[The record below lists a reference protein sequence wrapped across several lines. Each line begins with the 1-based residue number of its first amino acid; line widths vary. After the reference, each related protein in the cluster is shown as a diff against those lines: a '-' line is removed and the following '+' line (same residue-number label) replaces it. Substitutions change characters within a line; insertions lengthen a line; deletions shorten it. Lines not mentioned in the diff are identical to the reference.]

1 MAETDEYGIFSVLPC
16 LLHSII
22 TVGVIFRFGF
32 ERSWFHRLD
41 GSGKLL
47 TPTIKPTP
55 GFSATADAER
65 LHRAMKG
72 AGTDEETIVNIL
84 ARRTNHER
92 QEICEAYQSLYQKSL
107 RDALKDDCSGQFKTV
122 LCELVNDTPY
132 MLAKALYYAMK
143 GLGTNDRVLI
153 EVLTCLWN
161 DEMRAVS
168 EAYTKVL
175 EKKGENTERTLR
187 SDISKDTSGDFQ
199 YALLC
204 LVDAQRDDIPPLQL
218 KSVHDKGVETVIN
231 QELADADAKELLAAG
246 ASRVGTNEKR
256 ITRVICGRTP
266 FQLCAAND
274 AYSKLFGRSLLDDM
288 TSELSGDYRKLI
300 LSVLRYAIDRP
311 KLIAEWLHDTMH
323 GLGTKDYALMRLI
336 ITRSEIDLGTVKQA
350 YEESYGKSLADA
362 VKGDTSGDYRK
373 VLLAMVA

>member
-1 MAETDEYGIFSVLPC
+1 MASA
-16 LLHSII
+16 SK
-22 TVGVIFRFGF
+22 FGF

-41 GSGKLL
+41 GSGNLL

-72 AGTDEETIVNIL
+72 VGTDEETIMNIL

-92 QEICEAYQSLYQKSL
+92 QEICEAYESLYQKSL
-107 RDALKDDCSGQFKTV
+107 RAALKDDCSGQFKTV

-143 GLGTNDRVLI
+143 GLGTNDRVLV

-161 DEMRAVS
+161 DEMRAVCD
-168 EAYTKVL
+168 AYKKVL

-204 LVDAQRDDIPPLQL
+204 LVDAQRDDVPPIQL
-218 KSVHDKGVETVIN
+218 KSVHVKGVDTVIN
-231 QELADADAKELLAAG
+231 QELAEADAKELLAAG

-266 FQLCAAND
+266 FQLRAAND
-274 AYSKLFGRSLLDDM
+274 AYAKLFGKSLLDDM
-288 TSELSGDYRKLI
+288 TSELSGDYRQLI
-300 LSVLRYAIDRP
+300 LAVLRYAIDRP
-311 KLIAEWLHDTMH
+311 KLIAEWLHDAMH

-336 ITRSEIDLGTVKQA
+336 ITRSEIDLGTVKEV
-350 YEESYGKSLADA
+350 YEETYGESLINA
-362 VKGDTSGDYRK
+362 VKGDTSGDYGRTLVK
-373 VLLAMVA
+373 MVE